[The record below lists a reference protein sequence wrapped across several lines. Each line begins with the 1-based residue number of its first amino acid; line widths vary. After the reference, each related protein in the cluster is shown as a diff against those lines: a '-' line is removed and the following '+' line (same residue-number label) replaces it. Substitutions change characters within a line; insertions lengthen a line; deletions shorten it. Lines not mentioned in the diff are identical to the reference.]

1 MNARSWSLGGA
12 RRLPTIVLVARREVR
27 MRLRSRVFVGG
38 TIVMAVLVVV
48 GIVAA
53 SLLAGKTTPGAGG
66 LQRRVAGA
74 RADVHRDRPRPWVRT

>member
-1 MNARSWSLGGA
+1 MNARTFRLGGT
-12 RRLPTIVLVARREVR
+12 RRLPTIILVARREVR

-53 SLLAGKTTPGAGG
+53 SLLAF
-66 LQRRVAGA
+66 
-74 RADVHRDRPRPWVRT
+74 RTVIEEAAA

>member
-1 MNARSWSLGGA
+1 MNARFLSLGGT
-12 RRLPTIVLVARREVR
+12 RRLPAIVLVARREVR

-53 SLLAGKTTPGAGG
+53 SLLAGKTTRCGWASAAD
-66 LQRRVAGA
+66 RRRSSV
-74 RADVHRDRPRPWVRT
+74 RSRRRPRPWVRT